1 MSCNNSVMVLYDV
14 DETGIKLPSKYN
26 ENNLVSDMLKSLS
39 EIKESTVIE
48 VPIDVSIIETP
59 AEIIEPTISTTS
71 MNTTPSEITTT
82 TAAEATTTT
91 TTTTTTAASGVVE
104 YFTNKISCYN
114 KNNYLLFGIVITI
127 ILLIIVS
134 ILNKRT

>member
-91 TTTTTTAASGVVE
+91 TTTTTAASGVVE